1 MDETLSPEEC
11 YLHWYNRIN
20 DGYYHYVNIALESI
34 VQTGKIIQVE
44 YTWNHPAKGDVM
56 VQCMGARVEDKNGMI
71 CVEGYQRIVSD
82 LERPDFLPDSL
93 KSEMFENVQGKNECE
108 SMEIMLRN
116 KKKIYKWF
124 KIKTKLMSEKEQ
136 DRHTLLVLV
145 EPAEQERTM
154 ELEYTKKSDF
164 YEAML
169 SETAAYAE
177 VDMESK
183 SFMKTGGLWATYEK
197 QCREEKRYSTKA
209 GSTER
214 SADKCV

>member
-1 MDETLSPEEC
+1 M
-11 YLHWYNRIN
+11 
-20 DGYYHYVNIALESI
+20 
-34 VQTGKIIQVE
+34 
-44 YTWNHPAKGDVM
+44 
-56 VQCMGARVEDKNGMI
+56 
-71 CVEGYQRIVSD
+71 
-82 LERPDFLPDSL
+82 

-197 QCREEKRYSTKA
+197 QCREEKRYGTKA
-209 GSTER
+209 GNTER